1 MDNILS
7 VLVFFPA
14 IAGLLG
20 FVVNKESARA
30 YGITV
35 AAIEFLLSLWLWF
48 SFDSANA
55 GMQFVELIPLIPDF
69 GVSYYLG
76 VDGISLFIIIMATL
90 MTLIG
95 MIGETS

>member
-20 FVVNKESARA
+20 FVVNKDSARA

-35 AAIEFLLSLWLWF
+35 AAIEPFSLYGYGSVLILQ
-48 SFDSANA
+48 
-55 GMQFVELIPLIPDF
+55 MQVCNL
-69 GVSYYLG
+69 
-76 VDGISLFIIIMATL
+76 
-90 MTLIG
+90 
-95 MIGETS
+95 